1 REFGKP
7 TEIYI
12 DPDRMKEA
20 LLNIFTNAVHALHG
34 KGTIFVKTYVDGDSA
49 VIEIQDTG
57 KGMSEEI
64 LPYIFDPFFTTKDTG
79 TGLGLTIAQRIIEE
93 HNGRVEVESQ
103 PHRGSIFKVFIP
115 LQSEIKNSK

>member
-1 REFGKP
+1 
-7 TEIYI
+7 
-12 DPDRMKEA
+12 MKEA
-20 LLNIFTNAVHALHG
+20 LLNIFTNAVQALHG

-79 TGLGLTIAQRIIEE
+79 TGLGLTITQRIVEE
-93 HNGRVEVESQ
+93 HNGRVEVESK

-115 LQSEIKNSK
+115 LQSEASTMK